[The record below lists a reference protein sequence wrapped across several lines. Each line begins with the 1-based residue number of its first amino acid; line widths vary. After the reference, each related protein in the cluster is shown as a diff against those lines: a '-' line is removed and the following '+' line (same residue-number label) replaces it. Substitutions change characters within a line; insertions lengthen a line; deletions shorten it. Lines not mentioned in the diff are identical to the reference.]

1 MATWVKSGLCKMIS
15 KSTQAS
21 SNFEIYIVTQISMGM
36 EGLY

>member
-1 MATWVKSGLCKMIS
+1 MAPQVKSELHKMVS

-36 EGLY
+36 DRLY